1 MLLHAGPSFLLAPP
15 PRFAAAPSSASPR
28 RSRTPQ
34 SSPPTSHFARP
45 ADPVAQRVRPVAP
58 RPPMATAEEG
68 ASSDVGVAVAESAQG
83 FLLDARAY
91 WVTKSLI
98 AWNISDQKTSLFL
111 YASRNATMCMS
122 SQDMK
127 GYDSKVELQPENDG
141 LPSSVTQKFPFISS
155 YRAFRIPSS
164 VDVATLVKCQL
175 AVASFDAHGNR
186 QDVTGLQLPGV
197 LDDMFAYT
205 GPLGTI
211 FSEEAVSMYLWAPTA
226 QDVSVSFYDGPAG
239 PLLETVQLN
248 ELNGVWSVTGP
259 RNWEN
264 RYYLYEVT
272 VYHQTTGNIEKCLA
286 ADPYARG
293 LSANSTRTWL
303 VDINNETLKPL
314 AWDGLAAEKPRL
326 DSFSDISIYELHI
339 RDFSAH
345 DSTVDCPFR
354 GGFCAFT
361 FQDSVGI
368 EHLKK
373 LSDAGLTHV
382 HLLPSFQFGGVDDIK
397 SNWKCVDEIEL
408 SKLPPGSDL
417 QQAAIV
423 AIQEEDPYNW
433 GYNPVVWGV
442 PKGSYASNPDG
453 PSRIIEYRL
462 MVQALNRLGLRV
474 VMDVVYNHLY
484 SSGPFAITSVLDK
497 IVPGYYLRRDSN
509 GQTENSAAVNNTAS
523 EHFMVDRLIVD
534 DLLNWAVNYKVDGFR
549 FDLMGHIMKKTMR
562 NALKLHS
569 TLLPGFSANSH
580 CKASRTEILEQQKMV
595 EEQQIRAKS
604 ALQSL
609 TIDEHGV
616 DGSKIYFFNDRIRD
630 AINGGSPFGNPL
642 QQGFST
648 GLFLEINYASA
659 HDNETLFD
667 IISLKT
673 PMDLSID
680 ERCRINHLST
690 SMIALSQGI
699 PFFHAGDEILRSKSL
714 DRDSYDSGD
723 WFNKYY
729 SILWILMQ
737 TPGKCSVLLFEGL
750 ILPMKQTI
758 GVLGFHQEKRTK
770 GAGLFILSHNM
781 KIFRMKPRLENP
793 SFKPAKHDIIAALDK
808 FIDILKIRYSSP
820 LFRLTTASD
829 IVQRVHFHNTGPSL
843 VPGVIVMSIED
854 ARNDRHDMAQI
865 DETFSCVVTVFN
877 VCPYEVS
884 IEIPDLASL
893 RLQLHPVQVNSS
905 DALARQSAYDTATG
919 RFTVPKRTAAVFVE
933 PRC

>member
-1 MLLHAGPSFLLAPP
+1 M
-15 PRFAAAPSSASPR
+15 
-28 RSRTPQ
+28 
-34 SSPPTSHFARP
+34 
-45 ADPVAQRVRPVAP
+45 
-58 RPPMATAEEG
+58 
-68 ASSDVGVAVAESAQG
+68 
-83 FLLDARAY
+83 
-91 WVTKSLI
+91 
-98 AWNISDQKTSLFL
+98 
-111 YASRNATMCMS
+111 
-122 SQDMK
+122 
-127 GYDSKVELQPENDG
+127 
-141 LPSSVTQKFPFISS
+141 
-155 YRAFRIPSS
+155 
-164 VDVATLVKCQL
+164 
-175 AVASFDAHGNR
+175 
-186 QDVTGLQLPGV
+186 
-197 LDDMFAYT
+197 
-205 GPLGTI
+205 
-211 FSEEAVSMYLWAPTA
+211 
-226 QDVSVSFYDGPAG
+226 
-239 PLLETVQLN
+239 
-248 ELNGVWSVTGP
+248 
-259 RNWEN
+259 
-264 RYYLYEVT
+264 
-272 VYHQTTGNIEKCLA
+272 
-286 ADPYARG
+286 
-293 LSANSTRTWL
+293 
-303 VDINNETLKPL
+303 
-314 AWDGLAAEKPRL
+314 
-326 DSFSDISIYELHI
+326 
-339 RDFSAH
+339 
-345 DSTVDCPFR
+345 
-354 GGFCAFT
+354 
-361 FQDSVGI
+361 
-368 EHLKK
+368 
-373 LSDAGLTHV
+373 
-382 HLLPSFQFGGVDDIK
+382 
-397 SNWKCVDEIEL
+397 
-408 SKLPPGSDL
+408 
-417 QQAAIV
+417 
-423 AIQEEDPYNW
+423 
-433 GYNPVVWGV
+433 
-442 PKGSYASNPDG
+442 
-453 PSRIIEYRL
+453 
-462 MVQALNRLGLRV
+462 
-474 VMDVVYNHLY
+474 
-484 SSGPFAITSVLDK
+484 
-497 IVPGYYLRRDSN
+497 
-509 GQTENSAAVNNTAS
+509 
-523 EHFMVDRLIVD
+523 
-534 DLLNWAVNYKVDGFR
+534 
-549 FDLMGHIMKKTMR
+549 
-562 NALKLHS
+562 
-569 TLLPGFSANSH
+569 
-580 CKASRTEILEQQKMV
+580 
-595 EEQQIRAKS
+595 IRAKS

-648 GLFLEINYASA
+648 GLFLEPNGFYQGNETETRLTLATYADHIQIGLAGNLKDYVVISHTGEARKGSEIRTFDGSPVGYASSPIETINYASA